1 MEVNICTLAG
11 AYKETRKN
19 YSREF
24 KQKAVELS
32 NVRGNVQ
39 EIARELGV
47 RPELVYRWRKEFGL
61 NSSLAFSGNGKK
73 QLTEEQ
79 KELARLNRELADVK
93 MERDILKKA
102 VGIFSS
108 NDRKSFNS

>member
-1 MEVNICTLAG
+1 MA
-11 AYKETRKN
+11 ETRRV
-19 YSREF
+19 YSKEF

-47 RPELVYRWRKEFGL
+47 GAELIYRWRKEMSNSPDIAFG
-61 NSSLAFSGNGKK
+61 GNGKK

-79 KELARLNRELADVK
+79 KELARLRRKLADAE

-102 VGIFSS
+102 VSIFSAS
-108 NDRKSFNS
+108 DRKSTNS

>member
-1 MEVNICTLAG
+1 MK
-11 AYKETRKN
+11 KEKKN
-19 YSREF
+19 YSKEF

-39 EIARELGV
+39 EIARERGV
-47 RPELVYRWRKEFGL
+47 ASEFIYRWRKEQSL

-79 KELARLNRELADVK
+79 KELARLKRELADVK
-93 MERDILKKA
+93 IELQ
-102 VGIFSS
+102 VQP
-108 NDRKSFNS
+108 

>member
-1 MEVNICTLAG
+1 MTDF
-11 AYKETRKN
+11 RKT
-19 YSREF
+19 YSKEF

-47 RPELVYRWRKEFGL
+47 GAAMIYRWRKEM
-61 NSSLAFSGNGKK
+61 NINPDLAFGGNGKK
-73 QLTEEQ
+73 QVTAEQ
-79 KELARLNRELADVK
+79 KELIKLKKELADMR

-102 VGIFSS
+102 VSIFSVS
-108 NDRKSFNS
+108 DRKSTNS

>member
-1 MEVNICTLAG
+1 MA
-11 AYKETRKN
+11 ETRKI
-19 YSREF
+19 YSKEF

-47 RPELVYRWRKEFGL
+47 SAELIYRWRKEFTS
-61 NSSLAFSGNGKK
+61 NPNLAFGGNGKK

-79 KELARLNRELADVK
+79 KELARLKRKLADVE

-102 VGIFSS
+102 VSIFSVS
-108 NDRKSFNS
+108 DRKSTNS

>member
-1 MEVNICTLAG
+1 M
-11 AYKETRKN
+11 KEKRKV
-19 YSREF
+19 YSKEF

-47 RPELVYRWRKEFGL
+47 PAEFIYRWRKEMEL
-61 NSSLAFSGNGKK
+61 NPSLAFGGNGKK

-79 KELARLNRELADVK
+79 KELARLRKELEDIR

-102 VGIFSS
+102 VSIFSVSDRRSS
-108 NDRKSFNS
+108 NS

>member
-1 MEVNICTLAG
+1 M
-11 AYKETRKN
+11 KQSRKK
-19 YSREF
+19 YSKEF

-47 RPELVYRWRKEFGL
+47 PAEFIYRWRKEQTL
-61 NSSLAFSGNGKK
+61 NPSLTFSGNGNR

-79 KELARLNRELADVK
+79 KELAKLRKELADVK

-102 VGIFSS
+102 VSIFSVS
-108 NDRKSFNS
+108 DRKSSNS

>member
-1 MEVNICTLAG
+1 MKT
-11 AYKETRKN
+11 TRKK
-19 YSREF
+19 YSKAF

-47 RPELVYRWRKEFGL
+47 SGDLIYRWRRELTRNG
-61 NSSLAFSGNGKK
+61 SIAFSGNGNKR
-73 QLTEEQ
+73 LTEEQ
-79 KELARLNRELADVK
+79 KELARLKQRLADVE

-102 VGIFSS
+102 VSIFSVS
-108 NDRKSFNS
+108 DRKSTSS

>member
-1 MEVNICTLAG
+1 MA
-11 AYKETRKN
+11 ETRKS
-19 YSREF
+19 YSKEF

-39 EIARELGV
+39 DIARELGV
-47 RPELVYRWRKEFGL
+47 GAELIYRWRKEL
-61 NSSLAFSGNGKK
+61 SNKPELAFGGNGKK

-79 KELARLNRELADVK
+79 KELAQLKRRLSDVE

-102 VGIFSS
+102 VSIFSAS
-108 NDRKSFNS
+108 DRKSTNS

>member
-1 MEVNICTLAG
+1 M
-11 AYKETRKN
+11 KETRKK

-32 NVRGNVQ
+32 SVRGNAQ
-39 EIARELGV
+39 EIARELGIGAD
-47 RPELVYRWRKEFGL
+47 LIYRWRREIGV
-61 NSSLAFSGNGKK
+61 NPSLAFGGNGKK

-79 KELARLNRELADVK
+79 RELALLRKKLADVE

-102 VGIFSS
+102 VSIFSVS
-108 NDRKSFNS
+108 DRKYTGS